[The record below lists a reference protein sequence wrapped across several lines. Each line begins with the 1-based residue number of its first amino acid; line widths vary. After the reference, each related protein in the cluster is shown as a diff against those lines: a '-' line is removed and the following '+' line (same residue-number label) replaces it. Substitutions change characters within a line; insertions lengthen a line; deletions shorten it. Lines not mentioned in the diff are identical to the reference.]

1 MKIIDVIK
9 SAWGWVG
16 IDPEKVVAE
25 NEFGNLIIRD
35 ISGKYWRLCPE
46 DSYCSLIANNRSELD
61 QILAD
66 PEFVEDW
73 AMSSL
78 INEAK
83 AKLGELEAGYKY
95 HLTIPGVLGGEYSAA
110 NIVSVPQSEQLI
122 FSGDVA
128 RQIETLP
135 DGAQIELK
143 VIS

>member
-1 MKIIDVIK
+1 MKIIDAIK

-16 IDPEKVVAE
+16 IDPVKVVAE

-35 ISGKYWRLCPE
+35 SVGKYWRLCPE
-46 DSYCSLIANNRSELD
+46 DSYCSLIAHDRSALD
-61 QILAD
+61 KVLAD
-66 PEFVEDW
+66 PEFIEDW
-73 AMSSL
+73 VMANLVS
-78 INEAK
+78 EAK
-83 AKLGELEAGYKY
+83 VKLGELKSGYKY

-110 NIVSVPQSEQLI
+110 NIVSVPQIEQLT

-135 DGAQIELK
+135 EGAQIELK